1 MHNIVNHDGKPHH
14 IIVLPD
20 PHMGVVNIEGDHSI
34 RGGALAQK
42 LYNSNSLT
50 RDRLKKPLLR
60 INGKLESIEWDEAIE
75 IFADLS
81 QYTIDNFGRA
91 SWAQKRYS
99 YQFFENTYALSKLAW
114 QSIQS
119 PAFAEHDNPGKFP
132 STPGL
137 IDAGIDNFSACYE
150 DYYEADV
157 LFISGSDPYETKTI
171 LFNQWIKRGIE
182 EKDNRVVMVNPR
194 KTSGVAYIEQMD
206 GIHLAI
212 MPGTDTLLHL
222 ALIRII
228 LENGWEDRDFINDFV
243 SGPLDQRI

>member
-1 MHNIVNHDGKPHH
+1 M
-14 IIVLPD
+14 
-20 PHMGVVNIEGDHSI
+20 
-34 RGGALAQK
+34 
-42 LYNSNSLT
+42 
-50 RDRLKKPLLR
+50 
-60 INGKLESIEWDEAIE
+60 
-75 IFADLS
+75 
-81 QYTIDNFGRA
+81 
-91 SWAQKRYS
+91 
-99 YQFFENTYALSKLAW
+99 SKLAW

-212 MPGTDTLLHL
+212 MPGTDTLMHL

-228 LENGWEDRDFINDFV
+228 LENGWEDKDFISDFV
-243 SGPLDQRI
+243 STPLDQRNYRKSKRKVPWRWMNSYDEFKAESFEDYKEWVLNSKESELEFVVARTGISAEQIMQTAELLANPIKMGVGLKLPSFLKKGFIGLTII